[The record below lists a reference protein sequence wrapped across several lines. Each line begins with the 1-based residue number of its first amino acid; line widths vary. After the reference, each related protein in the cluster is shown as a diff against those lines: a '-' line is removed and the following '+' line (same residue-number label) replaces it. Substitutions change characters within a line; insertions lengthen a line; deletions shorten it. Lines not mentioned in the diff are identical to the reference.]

1 MINFFSKTP
10 ITILVFAIL
19 IALNTRCEAEN
30 KKPFSQLGFDQSE
43 SKANKPKKP
52 PIDKITEILK
62 AFYEPSKPAQTAEKL
77 GNVLPESTPTPT
89 PESVP
94 VPLKRGKPLSQID

>member
-43 SKANKPKKP
+43 SKYEKPKKQP
-52 PIDKITEILK
+52 VDKITEILK
-62 AFYEPSKPAQTAEKL
+62 AFSEPSEPAQPAEKL
-77 GNVLPESTPTPT
+77 ENVLPKSTPT
-89 PESVP
+89 PESAP